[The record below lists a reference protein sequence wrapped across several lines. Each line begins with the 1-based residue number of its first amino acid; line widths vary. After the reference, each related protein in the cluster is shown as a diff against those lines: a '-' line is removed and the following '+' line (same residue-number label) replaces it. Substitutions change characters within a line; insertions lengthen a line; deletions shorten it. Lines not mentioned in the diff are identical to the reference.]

1 MTGHIG
7 KDMPRRYNSHIAK
20 RNLHYYRYFAKIF
33 VVEYFKKNHNS
44 YSRCLVF

>member
-7 KDMPRRYNSHIAK
+7 KDMPRRYNSQIAK

-33 VVEYFKKNHNS
+33 VVEYFKKKIITS
-44 YSRCLVF
+44 IRDV